1 MATENRLE
9 RQLNGLAEELSGRI
23 CGIVRGMTLAELT
36 ELAVEEEV
44 RAPSPV
50 EKRKPAP
57 ARKKKRARSARKP
70 AASEPARAAEPQTAE
85 PSEPKAATE
94 PEPEAEPEPR
104 PEPFKPMPVRDS
116 AAVYRRAE
124 QERLENAV
132 LSFVKNNPGTDAE
145 PLSLRLGLP
154 KGRAQSTLDDLV
166 LRGVLKMTSRQHGRC
181 FELTG
186 D

>member
-1 MATENRLE
+1 MTTYSGLERRLE
-9 RQLNGLAEELSGRI
+9 DLALELTERI
-23 CGIVRGMTLAELT
+23 CGILRGMTLAELT
-36 ELAVEEEV
+36 ELAVEEGV
-44 RAPSPV
+44 REPSPV
-50 EKRKPAP
+50 EKKKPAP
-57 ARKKKRARSARKP
+57 SRRKRRVRSRKKP

-104 PEPFKPMPVRDS
+104 PEPSKPMPVRDS

-166 LRGVLKMTSRQHGRC
+166 LRGVLKMTSGQHGRC
-181 FELTG
+181 FELAG